1 MMAHSAHHPH
11 NPISRLL
18 RVDAG
23 EPLLQHQSD
32 VSEHV
37 PGFKQMRADL
47 VSREAAMMAC
57 PVELDGGRFAV
68 FCLPD
73 QVGLDI
79 HNAVRHMLRARSK
92 HMDKHAD
99 VPSYRVSA
107 QLLLT
112 LVRERL
118 DGRALKSW
126 RVGSEETS
134 AVRKMFRDVVAW
146 SVRQGA
152 SDIHLNVHEGDRA
165 SEVRVTIDGHYIA
178 PEHLQMNTDRLLEMC
193 KVAWLD
199 STGGKHALF
208 DPRIEQQSRLWDV
221 VDGKVVLLRWGSFIT
236 DRGPSVTMRVLVQ
249 NADEDDPHFAQLG
262 YLPSQV
268 RAIEAAMHTE
278 GGAIILGGVVGSG
291 KSTTI
296 ACQLNQLPSW
306 RKLMTLEDPVERQI
320 RGALQASIVRDLG
333 QDDEDNFGPKLM
345 MLKRSAP
352 TDVLLGEIRD
362 RQTGRAFQDIV
373 EAGTNVS
380 TTVHVGS
387 VTGIAARLASA
398 QIGVALDVL
407 AAPGIL
413 KLLIYQAL
421 LPQLCR
427 CALPLAALGDGAP
440 DAMGRSR
447 NAAHWRGF
455 LSLLTDLY
463 GDHVQNIRV
472 RNPAGCPHCQTRGL
486 PQIYGYQGRTV
497 AAEHFAPADH
507 KAALRAIAQRDWVA
521 LAEIHASTSD
531 QNPASAEMQGKS
543 AMQCAVYKML
553 HGQLDPR
560 DIEPRFR
567 PFSTLKS
574 PSGGS
579 LTAQPCGVG
588 AP

>member
-1 MMAHSAHHPH
+1 MMARNPH
-11 NPISRLL
+11 NPISHLL
-18 RVDAG
+18 RTACS

-32 VSEHV
+32 VSECV
-37 PGFKQMRADL
+37 PGFKHMRADL
-47 VSREAAMMAC
+47 VSREAAMMVC
-57 PVELDGGRFAV
+57 PVELDGGKFAI
-68 FCLPD
+68 FCQPD

-79 HNAVRHMLRARSK
+79 HCAVQQMLRA
-92 HMDKHAD
+92 HGKHAD
-99 VPSYRVSA
+99 IPSYRVSA

-126 RVGSEETS
+126 RAGREETS
-134 AVRKMFRDVVAW
+134 AVRKMFRDMVAW

-152 SDIHLNVHEGDRA
+152 SDIHLNIHEGDRT

-178 PEHLQMNTDRLLEMC
+178 PAHLQMNTDRLLEMC

-208 DPRIEQQSRLWDV
+208 DPRIEQQSRLWDI
-221 VDGKVVLLRWGSFIT
+221 VDGQAVMLRWGSFIT
-236 DRGPSVTMRVLVQ
+236 DRGPSVTMRVLAQ
-249 NADEDDPHFAQLG
+249 AADQEDLDFVRLG
-262 YLPSQV
+262 YLPAQIQ
-268 RAIEAAMHTE
+268 AIEDAMNSE

-296 ACQLNQLPSW
+296 ACQLHQLPPW

-333 QDDEDNFGPKLM
+333 EDNEDNFGPKLM

-352 TDVLLGEIRD
+352 TNVLLGEIRD

-387 VTGIAARLASA
+387 VAGIAARLASA

-421 LPQLCR
+421 LPHLCQ
-427 CALPLAALGDGAP
+427 CALPLAALSDGAP
-440 DAMGRSR
+440 DAMGRARS
-447 NAAHWRGF
+447 AAHWRSVF
-455 LSLLTDLY
+455 ALLADLY
-463 GDHVQNIRV
+463 GDHVEKIRV
-472 RNPAGCPHCQTRGL
+472 RNPAGCAHCQKRGL
-486 PQIYGYQGRTV
+486 PQLYGYQGRTV
-497 AAEHFAPADH
+497 VAEHFAPTDD
-507 KAALRAIAQRDWVA
+507 KQALRAIAQRDWLT
-521 LAEIHASTSD
+521 LAERHAVLSD
-531 QNPASAEMQGKS
+531 QHPASAEMCGKS

-553 HGQLDPR
+553 QGQLDPR

-567 PFSTLKS
+567 PFATLR
-574 PSGGS
+574 GH
-579 LTAQPCGVG
+579 A
-588 AP
+588 

>member
-1 MMAHSAHHPH
+1 MRDP
-11 NPISRLL
+11 NPIGHLL

-47 VSREAAMMAC
+47 VSREAAMLVC

-68 FCLPD
+68 FCQPD
-73 QVGLDI
+73 QYGLDI
-79 HNAVRHMLRARSK
+79 HNAVVQMLRARN
-92 HMDKHAD
+92 KHAD
-99 VPSYRVSA
+99 VTSYRVSP

-126 RVGSEETS
+126 RAGSEETS
-134 AVRKMFRDVVAW
+134 AVRKMFRDIVAW

-152 SDIHLNVHEGDRA
+152 SDVHLNIHEGDRA

-178 PEHLQMNTDRLLEMC
+178 PPHLQMGTDRLLELC

-221 VDGKVVLLRWGSFIT
+221 VDGKGVMLRWGSFIT
-236 DRGPSVTMRVLVQ
+236 DRGPSITMRVLVQ
-249 NADEDDPHFAQLG
+249 DAAESLPDFAQLG

-268 RAIEAAMHTE
+268 HALEDAMNAE
-278 GGAIILGGVVGSG
+278 GGAIVLGGVVGSG

-296 ACQLNQLPSW
+296 ACQLSQLPSW
-306 RKLMTLEDPVERQI
+306 RKIMTLEDPVERQI
-320 RGALQASIVRDLG
+320 RGALQASIVREL
-333 QDDEDNFGPKLM
+333 DEDDAANFAPKLM

-380 TTVHVGS
+380 ATVHVGS
-387 VTGIAARLASA
+387 STGIPARLASA
-398 QIGVALDVL
+398 QIGVALDML
-407 AAPGIL
+407 AAPGML
-413 KLLIYQAL
+413 KLLVYQTL
-421 LPQLCR
+421 LPQLCP
-427 CALPLAALGDGAP
+427 CALPLAALDEGAH
-440 DAMGRSR
+440 DALGRPRSG
-447 NAAHWRGF
+447 AHWQAYRG
-455 LSLLTDLY
+455 LLGDLY
-463 GDHVQNIRV
+463 GDPVQHVRV
-472 RNPAGCPHCQTRGL
+472 RNPQGCPHCQTRGL
-486 PQIYGYQGRTV
+486 AQLYGYRGRTV
-497 AAEHFAPADH
+497 VAEHFAPADDSQ
-507 KAALRAIAQRDWVA
+507 ALRAIANRDWIT
-521 LAEIHASTSD
+521 LAEQHATLSD
-531 QNPASAEMQGKS
+531 QDPTSANMRGKT

-560 DIEPRFR
+560 DVEPRFR
-567 PFSTLKS
+567 PFSTLA
-574 PSGGS
+574 GR
-579 LTAQPCGVG
+579 T
-588 AP
+588 

>member
-1 MMAHSAHHPH
+1 VIGH
-11 NPISRLL
+11 NPIGHLL
-18 RVDAG
+18 RT
-23 EPLLQHQSD
+23 EPSAPILQHQSD

-47 VSREAAMMAC
+47 VSREAAMMVC
-57 PVELDGGRFAV
+57 PVELDGGKFAV
-68 FCLPD
+68 FCQPD

-79 HNAVRHMLRARSK
+79 HMAVQQMLRAHS
-92 HMDKHAD
+92 KHAD
-99 VPSYRVSA
+99 IASYRVSA

-118 DGRALKSW
+118 DGRSLKSW
-126 RVGSEETS
+126 RVGNAETS
-134 AVRKMFRDVVAW
+134 AVRKMFRDIVAW

-152 SDIHLNVHEGDRA
+152 SDIHLNIHEGDRA

-178 PEHLQMNTDRLLEMC
+178 PPHLQMNTDRLLEMC

-208 DPRIEQQSRLWDV
+208 DPRVEQQSRLWDV
-221 VDGKVVLLRWGSFIT
+221 VDGKVYLLRWGSFVT
-236 DRGPSVTMRVLVQ
+236 DRGPSVTMRVLAQ
-249 NADEDDPHFAQLG
+249 DAPEEDLSFARLG
-262 YLPSQV
+262 YLPTQI
-268 RAIEAAMHTE
+268 RAIEDAMSTE

-296 ACQLNQLPSW
+296 ACQLHQLPPW
-306 RKLMTLEDPVERQI
+306 RKIMTLEDPVERQI
-320 RGALQASIVRDLG
+320 HGALQASIVRDLG
-333 QDDEDNFGPKLM
+333 EQDEDNFGPKLM

-387 VTGIAARLASA
+387 VSGIAARLASA

-421 LPQLCR
+421 LPQLCQ
-427 CALPLAALGDGAP
+427 CALPLTTLGDGAH
-440 DAMGRSR
+440 DAMGRPR
-447 NAAHWRGF
+447 DIAHWRAF
-455 LSLLTDLY
+455 FTLLTDLY
-463 GDHVQNIRV
+463 GDHAQHIRV
-472 RNPAGCPHCQTRGL
+472 RNPQGCPHCQKQAL
-486 PQIYGYQGRTV
+486 PQLYGYQGRTV
-497 AAEHFAPADH
+497 VAEHFAPANH
-507 KAALRAIAQRDWVA
+507 KDALRAIAQRDWIA
-521 LAEIHASTSD
+521 LAEQHAALSD
-531 QNPASAEMQGKS
+531 RNPISPEMQGKS

-553 HGQLDPR
+553 QGQLDPR

-567 PFSTLKS
+567 PFSTLGM
-574 PSGGS
+574 P
-579 LTAQPCGVG
+579 
-588 AP
+588 